1 MSFADSIADTIEWLK
16 HENSNRKESVM
27 KKVCVI
33 TGGGSGMGFATAKII
48 GSQGYYMILA
58 GRTAKK
64 LENAVAELQAS
75 GIEAEAFSCD
85 ISDRRSTQSLAET
98 ALARGEVKIVIHAAG
113 MSPHMGDA
121 QKIMEA
127 NALGTVNVN
136 DAFYEVMHD
145 GGCVIDTSSMS
156 AYLTPKFIM
165 PRRSYKLSR
174 VDRGKFMRK
183 MMRHVNLFP
192 GKVRAGVA
200 YGISKNFVIWF
211 AKTDAARFGQK
222 GVRVLSITPGNFE
235 TPMGELEKD
244 EAMTYIKYNAIKRL
258 GHPEEIAQLYAAAA
272 DERIGYLT
280 GTDILCDGGCVASGC
295 NPLRRSQ

>member
-1 MSFADSIADTIEWLK
+1 
-16 HENSNRKESVM
+16 M

-33 TGGGSGMGFATAKII
+33 TGGGSGIGLATAKIM
-48 GSQGYYMILA
+48 GSQGYHVILV

-64 LENAVAELQAS
+64 LENAVAELRTA

-85 ISDRRSTQSLAET
+85 VSDRRGTQALAET
-98 ALARGEVKIVIHAAG
+98 ALERGKVEIVIHAAG

-145 GGCVIDTSSMS
+145 RGCLIDTFSMS
-156 AYLTPKFIM
+156 AYLAPQFIM
-165 PRRSYKLSR
+165 PKRSYKLIR
-174 VDRGKFMRK
+174 TDRDKFMKK
-183 MMRHVNLFP
+183 MMRRVNLFP
-192 GKVRAGVA
+192 KKLRPGVA
-200 YGISKNFVIWF
+200 YGISKNFVIRF
-211 AKTDAARFGQK
+211 ARTDAARFGQK

-244 EAMTYIKYNAIKRL
+244 EAMTYLKYNAIKRL
-258 GHPEEIAQLYAAAA
+258 GRPEEIAQLYAALAN
-272 DERIGYLT
+272 ERIGYLT
-280 GTDILCDGGCVASGC
+280 GTDILCDGGLIASGVS
-295 NPLRRSQ
+295 PLRRS